1 MSNDIE
7 KIVNNESNEVAGR
20 LKGCREKNNISLSEL
35 SAATGLS
42 KATLNRYE
50 SGTTQKIPLSRI
62 SVIAKGLHVSPAY
75 LMGWDKK
82 EPDALSTE
90 RENIINKAVEIM
102 KELPDD
108 LLQAALSNLDTILK
122 ISKNQESK

>member
-1 MSNDIE
+1 MINDIE
-7 KIVNNESNEVAGR
+7 KIIDNESNNVAGR
-20 LKGCREKNNISLSEL
+20 LKECREKNDISLSEL
-35 SAATGLS
+35 ATATGLS

-50 SGTTQKIPLSRI
+50 SGATQKIPLSRI
-62 SVIAKGLHVSPAY
+62 TIIAKGLHVSPAY

-82 EPDALSTE
+82 EPDALCTE
-90 RENIINKAVEIM
+90 RENTIDKAIEIM

-122 ISKNQESK
+122 ISKNQENK

>member
-1 MSNDIE
+1 MNNDIE
-7 KIVNNESNEVAGR
+7 KMVSDDSKEVADR
-20 LKGCREKNNISLSEL
+20 LKECRGKINVSLSEL
-35 SAATGLS
+35 AASTGLS

-50 SGTTQKIPLSRI
+50 SGATQKIPLGRI
-62 SVIAKGLHVSPAY
+62 TVITKGLHVSPAY

-82 EPDALSTE
+82 EPDAFSTE
-90 RENIINKAVEIM
+90 RETTINKAIEIM

-108 LLQAALSNLDTILK
+108 LLQAALSNLDTILE

>member
-1 MSNDIE
+1 
-7 KIVNNESNEVAGR
+7 
-20 LKGCREKNNISLSEL
+20 
-35 SAATGLS
+35 
-42 KATLNRYE
+42 
-50 SGTTQKIPLSRI
+50 
-62 SVIAKGLHVSPAY
+62 
-75 LMGWDKK
+75 MGWDKK